1 MVTLLAP
8 DTCPTLTH
16 RHRSRAHCPALKHI
30 TASPNTLVRLLY
42 RYPYL
47 YKNTIAQQDPI
58 AVERFQQHM
67 QTKFEIQL
75 SRYVAAQSSRSD
87 QIIAPNSVSNPT
99 LLSHYG
105 VSTALHHFTDRVQG
119 TATQKDLAHRLLAE
133 TPQWTFRTFKQNLYS
148 YLIAAIPA
156 DQRVQ
161 KFNQKLRQRL
171 DHFMPDN
178 HNQPFNRF
186 LLTATCR
193 DLFKF
198 LTVANAKNLNHHV
211 LIDTVS
217 QLSPFF
223 VAELL
228 LRILL
233 LCPQSRVHLDKRL
246 AIVFIHYA
254 NAEQHETNWLI
265 QLLEYLNIAYCTNLG
280 SVVIPRARA
289 AA

>member
-1 MVTLLAP
+1 MVTLMVQ
-8 DTCPTLTH
+8 DTCQPPTH
-16 RHRSRAHCPALKHI
+16 RRSPNQCPVFKWLIAP
-30 TASPNTLVRLLY
+30 PNTLVRLLY

-47 YKNTIAQQDPI
+47 YKNTVAQPDPI
-58 AVERFQQHM
+58 AVERLQQYM

-75 SRYVAAQSSRSD
+75 SRYTAARSD
-87 QIIAPNSVSNPT
+87 QMIAPSTISNPT

-105 VSTALHHFTDRVQG
+105 VSTALRHFTDRVQG
-119 TATQKDLAHRLLAE
+119 TATQKDLAHRLLAA
-133 TPQWTFRTFKQNLYS
+133 TSQWTFGTFKQHLYN
-148 YLIAAIPA
+148 YLIAGIPA

-161 KFNQKLRQRL
+161 KFNQQLRQRL
-171 DHFMPDN
+171 DHFMPEN
-178 HNQPFNRF
+178 HNQPFNPF

-198 LTVANAKNLNHHV
+198 LTVDNAKNLNHDV
-211 LIDTVS
+211 LIDTVN

-254 NAEQHETNWLI
+254 KAEQHETNWLI

>member
-1 MVTLLAP
+1 
-8 DTCPTLTH
+8 
-16 RHRSRAHCPALKHI
+16 
-30 TASPNTLVRLLY
+30 
-42 RYPYL
+42 
-47 YKNTIAQQDPI
+47 
-58 AVERFQQHM
+58 
-67 QTKFEIQL
+67 
-75 SRYVAAQSSRSD
+75 
-87 QIIAPNSVSNPT
+87 
-99 LLSHYG
+99 
-105 VSTALHHFTDRVQG
+105 
-119 TATQKDLAHRLLAE
+119 
-133 TPQWTFRTFKQNLYS
+133 
-148 YLIAAIPA
+148 
-156 DQRVQ
+156 
-161 KFNQKLRQRL
+161 
-171 DHFMPDN
+171 MPEN
-178 HNQPFNRF
+178 HNQPFNSF

-198 LTVANAKNLNHHV
+198 LTVDNAKNLNHDI
-211 LIDTVS
+211 LLDTVN